1 MNKSFTIWT
10 EEWGHLFY
18 SNYAIHEKCE
28 ALVWDYIR
36 KVFLHYHNT
45 GWPERPLIFGICHA
59 IRELGCDYEIAWIMR
74 DKISSELGIGMYLCE
89 TGRPGALRRS
99 KFCQQEL
106 RVLFFNEHGWHYNVN

>member
-10 EEWGHLFY
+10 EEWEPREY
-18 SNYAIHEKCE
+18 INKKCE
-28 ALVWDYIR
+28 ALTWDYIR

-45 GWPERPLIFGICHA
+45 GWFKYPCHLGICSV
-59 IRELGCDYEIAWIMR
+59 ICELGYEHLDYEIAWIMR

-99 KFCQQEL
+99 KFCQHEL
-106 RVLFFNEHGWHYNVN
+106 LVLFFNEHGWHYNVN